1 MKMLTLILNM
11 FYNGFGGVKG
21 KKLHVLHTSNEISII
36 LKNIVEIVRKYID
49 FVKKSHFSREI

>member
-1 MKMLTLILNM
+1 MKMLTFILNM
-11 FYNGFGGVKG
+11 FYTGFGGVNG
-21 KKLHVLHTSNEISII
+21 KKLQFLHTSNEISII